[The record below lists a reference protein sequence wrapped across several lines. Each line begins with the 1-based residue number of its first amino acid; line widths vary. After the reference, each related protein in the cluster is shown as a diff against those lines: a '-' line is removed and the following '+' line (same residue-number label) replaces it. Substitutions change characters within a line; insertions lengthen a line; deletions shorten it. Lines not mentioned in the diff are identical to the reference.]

1 MKDKEPKNELVIY
14 GVDNKTL
21 VEITHLVESQVKTI
35 NTQSKVIQLLEKNAK
50 LIQDIDKLYD
60 ELNHERNNHPTEY

>member
-35 NTQSKVIQLLEKNAK
+35 NNQSKVIELLEKNAK
-50 LIQDIDKLYD
+50 LVEDIGKLWD
-60 ELNHERNNHPTEY
+60 DINDERNHYNPEY